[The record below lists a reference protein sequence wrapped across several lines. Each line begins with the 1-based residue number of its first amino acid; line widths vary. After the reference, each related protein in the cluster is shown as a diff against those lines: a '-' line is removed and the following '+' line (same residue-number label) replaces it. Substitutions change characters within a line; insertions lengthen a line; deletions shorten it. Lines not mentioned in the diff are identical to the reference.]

1 MSFQSKEE
9 YNYKARAN
17 IDNSNTAIAFILYYS
32 KYMTIYTLR

>member
-1 MSFQSKEE
+1 MERG
-9 YNYKARAN
+9 ARTIKLKLN